1 MPKGPRVMRFKDRQ
15 DAGRQ
20 LAARLRGFAGRPD
33 VVVLALPRGG
43 VPIAHE
49 VAAGLGAPLDLFLV
63 RKLGVPGHPELAMG
77 AIAEGGIEVLSDDLI
92 RELGI
97 PPALVEQIAVHE
109 RLELERRDRLYRD
122 GRPLVSVRNRI
133 AVLVD
138 DGLATGST
146 MQAAATALR
155 RLDPARIVIAVPV
168 GAPDTCERLRRYAD
182 EVICLAT
189 PEPFEAVGLWY
200 ETFTQTT
207 DDEVRALLESSRER
221 RAQ

>member
-1 MPKGPRVMRFKDRQ
+1 MRFKDRQ
-15 DAGRQ
+15 DAGWQ
-20 LAARLRGFAGRPD
+20 LAARLRGFAGRAD

-49 VAAGLGAPLDLFLV
+49 VARELGAPLDLFLV

-77 AIAEGGIEVLSDDLI
+77 AIAEGGVEVLSDDLI

-97 PPALVEQIAVHE
+97 PPALVEQVAVHE
-109 RLELERRDRLYRD
+109 RLELDRRDRSYRD
-122 GRPLVSVRNRI
+122 GRPLIQVRDRVVI
-133 AVLVD
+133 LVD

-168 GAPDTCERLRRYAD
+168 GAADTCERLQRYAD

-200 ETFTQTT
+200 ESFSQTT
-207 DDEVRALLESSRER
+207 DDEVRALLESRFR
-221 RAQ
+221 HR